1 MPKSGNRFSGDI
13 MLNNRNPS
21 INRDESDMIRVNLHR
36 LGGAAT
42 GRPAWVTWLAMAA
55 SVVVGVTL
63 FLLAASL
70 ALILIPVVMI
80 VGAIAAWRIRSRL
93 KAAGF
98 GQPNPFGQQ
107 QRQAERVD
115 VIDAEYRVIDPGEPP
130 RR

>member
-1 MPKSGNRFSGDI
+1 
-13 MLNNRNPS
+13 
-21 INRDESDMIRVNLHR
+21 MIRVNLHR

-42 GRPAWVTWLAMAA
+42 GRSAWVTWLAMAA
-55 SVVVGVTL
+55 SVVVGVAL

-107 QRQAERVD
+107 QRPAERVD
-115 VIDAEYRVIDPGEPP
+115 VIEAEYRVIDSGEPP

>member
-1 MPKSGNRFSGDI
+1 
-13 MLNNRNPS
+13 
-21 INRDESDMIRVNLHR
+21 MIRVNLHR
-36 LGGAAT
+36 VGGAAT
-42 GRPAWVTWLAMAA
+42 GRPAWAAWLAMAA
-55 SVVVGVTL
+55 SVVIGVTL

-80 VGAIAAWRIRSRL
+80 VGAVAAWRIRRRL

-107 QRQAERVD
+107 QRQAEHVD
-115 VIDAEYRVIDPGEPP
+115 VIDAEYRVIDPGEQP

>member
-1 MPKSGNRFSGDI
+1 
-13 MLNNRNPS
+13 
-21 INRDESDMIRVNLHR
+21 MIRVNLHQR
-36 LGGAAT
+36 LGGAAA

-98 GQPNPFGQQ
+98 GQPNPFADQP
-107 QRQAERVD
+107 RQPGRVD

>member
-1 MPKSGNRFSGDI
+1 
-13 MLNNRNPS
+13 
-21 INRDESDMIRVNLHR
+21 MIRVNLHQR
-36 LGGAAT
+36 LGGATA
-42 GRPAWVTWLAMAA
+42 GKPAWMVWLAMAA

-98 GQPNPFGQQ
+98 GQADPFA
-107 QRQAERVD
+107 RQARTQERVD
-115 VIDAEYRVIDPGEPP
+115 VIDAEYRVIDPGETPQ
-130 RR
+130 R